1 MDIGFKQSVTY
12 GFTQETFIE
21 QSSMVGIL
29 EGGCKDKLLV
39 FTELQLCERDNKYKR
54 HDMVMCHGR
63 IWVEPHGSTTA
74 IMKIT
79 GDFLPNFSNLASV
92 PFFFNNK

>member
-39 FTELQLCERDNKYKR
+39 FTELQLCERDN
-54 HDMVMCHGR
+54 
-63 IWVEPHGSTTA
+63 
-74 IMKIT
+74 
-79 GDFLPNFSNLASV
+79 
-92 PFFFNNK
+92 